1 MLEGILVASY
11 YILAGICMAWL
22 LVKLYPSVL
31 GAGNRYILISASL
44 AVAAI
49 YFASRDVFN
58 LLSASAVCAFALCLA
73 KHVVVSVGTIP
84 GRPPFAFACGL
95 ATVFVASSAAFNLI
109 SEVQH
114 VASI

>member
-11 YILAGICMAWL
+11 YVLAGICMAWL

-31 GAGNRYILISASL
+31 DAGNRYILVSASL
-44 AVAAI
+44 AVAVI

-58 LLSASAVCAFALCLA
+58 VLSAFAVCAFTLCLE

-95 ATVFVASSAAFNLI
+95 ATVFVACSAAFNLI
-109 SEVQH
+109 SEIQH